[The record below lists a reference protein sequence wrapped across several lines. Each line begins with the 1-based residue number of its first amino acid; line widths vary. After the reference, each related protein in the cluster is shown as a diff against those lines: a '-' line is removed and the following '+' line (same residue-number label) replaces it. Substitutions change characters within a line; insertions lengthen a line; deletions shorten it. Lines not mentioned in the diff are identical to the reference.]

1 MWEEAH
7 YLLLDQ
13 KRIIFINTSNYRLK
27 LELVSVVELYIL
39 HMTNIVSP
47 ISSYFDIIETV
58 VNYVVVENIFTTL
71 ILNNYPKNKFP

>member
-39 HMTNIVSP
+39 YMTNIVSP